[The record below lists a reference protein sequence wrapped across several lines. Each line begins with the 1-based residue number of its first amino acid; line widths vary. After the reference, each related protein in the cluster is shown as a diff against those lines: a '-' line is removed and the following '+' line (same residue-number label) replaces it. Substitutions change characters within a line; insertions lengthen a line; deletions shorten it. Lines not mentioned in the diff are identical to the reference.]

1 METKISGVIRTILP
15 EKSGVSQAG
24 NPWRR
29 VEIILETEESHA
41 HKIAFSVMNARIDE
55 FRLAVGE
62 RVELSVDVDSREF
75 QGKWYTS
82 LTAYRCTR
90 I

>member
-1 METKISGVIRTILP
+1 METKISGVIRTIIP
-15 EKSGVSQAG
+15 EKSGVSQSG
-24 NPWRR
+24 NNWRR
-29 VEIILETEESHA
+29 AEYILETEESHS

-55 FRLAVGE
+55 FHLAIGE

-82 LTAYRCTR
+82 LTAYRCNR
-90 I
+90 L